1 VIYILKFDKPIGTER
16 HSAQYYIGYCRD
28 EYFSAR
34 LKHHKKGTG
43 AAITRAAVQR
53 GIGWQ
58 VVVTFDGDRTLERR
72 LKNCKNTPR
81 ILRNLEKNPL
91 WRPQDS

>member
-1 VIYILKFDKPIGTER
+1 MIYILKFDKPIGTER

-28 EYFSAR
+28 ECLASR
-34 LKHHKKGTG
+34 LKHHRKGTG
-43 AAITRAAVQR
+43 AALTRAAIQR

-58 VVVTFDGDRTLERR
+58 VVATLDGDRTLERR

-81 ILRNLEKNPL
+81 ILRKLESDPS
-91 WRPQDS
+91 WRP